1 MLDNYPR
8 VTVMD
13 AGDDTGL
20 HLAVA
25 ANPWRR
31 IKGLLGQRLVPEDS
45 GLLIT
50 PCSSIHCI
58 GMSVTIDVVYVSRR
72 NPDGFRRV
80 LAIETVS
87 PGRIGHSPR
96 HANSVLELSEGAAER
111 HGIRVGDQL
120 ALVRVGGGCR

>member
-1 MLDNYPR
+1 MLDKYPR

-13 AGDDTGL
+13 SGEDTGL

-31 IKGLLGQRLVPEDS
+31 IKGLLGQRFVPEDS
-45 GLLIT
+45 GLFIT

-72 NPDGFRRV
+72 DGRGVRRV
-80 LAIETVS
+80 LGIETVS

-96 HANSVLELSEGAAER
+96 HTSSVLELSEGAAER

-120 ALVRVGGGCR
+120 ALVRVGGGYR

>member
-1 MLDNYPR
+1 MLDKYPR

-13 AGDDTGL
+13 AWEDTGL

-31 IKGLLGQRLVPEDS
+31 IKGLLGQKFVPEDS
-45 GLLIT
+45 GLFIT

-72 NPDGFRRV
+72 NPDGFRKV
-80 LAIETVS
+80 LGIETVS

-111 HGIRVGDQL
+111 HDIRVGDQL
-120 ALVRVGGGCR
+120 ALVRDGGGYR